1 VFPDI
6 FFATIDIGAIIEDQ
20 VLAGIQQYQFEMDRR
35 DLIRG
40 VAVGKY
46 ATDIILAQRKRY
58 A

>member
-20 VLAGIQQYQFEMDRR
+20 VLAGIQQHQFEMDRR
-35 DLIRG
+35 DLVRG
-40 VAVGKY
+40 VAAGQY